1 MPLLG
6 RKRTSKDEGFL
17 KHGQEIVDCVDLLH
31 RLLDQLYD
39 TAEKVTELILLVQDR
54 ELKRVKLPEELRHS
68 LNSLRK
74 LIDVLTTRCC

>member
-54 ELKRVKLPEELRHS
+54 ELKRVKLPEELKHS